1 MFTTEFWED
10 IKDYKEN
17 TYKSDFS
24 HLLKHYEI
32 SDNKTSG
39 QVLSSTLKS
48 VNLEYYQIM
57 F

>member
-10 IKDYKEN
+10 IKDYEEN